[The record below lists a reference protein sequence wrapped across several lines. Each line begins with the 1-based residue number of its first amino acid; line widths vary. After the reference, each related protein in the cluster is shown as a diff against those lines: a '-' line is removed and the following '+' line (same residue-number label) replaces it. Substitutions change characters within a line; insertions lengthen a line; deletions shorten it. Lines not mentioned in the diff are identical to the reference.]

1 MGAGENSV
9 LSNYILPLEIEA
21 GGTSTGPKGRF
32 DDNVKAVEVLKEI
45 EARGPAPTE
54 EEKARIVSTAIAVA
68 LTAFIA
74 LAVRRKMEAA
84 LQRAVVHRR
93 PPRGLIIHSDRGVQ
107 YACTAFAKWVNDH
120 GFVQSMSRKGDC
132 WDNAVAESFFHLLKT
147 ELTYHERWLD
157 YQAAYVSPVRIHR
170 DLLQPRKEPFYPGL
184 RNASSIRATF
194 NQTCRLSVSTF
205 SGEYQSRPA
214 RGFGHIP
221 PVEFEQLYYQ
231 HQGTQAMVA

>member
-1 MGAGENSV
+1 M
-9 LSNYILPLEIEA
+9 
-21 GGTSTGPKGRF
+21 
-32 DDNVKAVEVLKEI
+32 
-45 EARGPAPTE
+45 
-54 EEKARIVSTAIAVA
+54 A
-68 LTAFIA
+68 LI
-74 LAVRRKMEAA
+74 A

-147 ELTYHERWLD
+147 ELTYHETLARLPGRLR
-157 YQAAYVSPVRIHR
+157 QPVRIYR

-194 NQTCRLSVSTF
+194 NQACRLSVSTF
-205 SGEYQSRPA
+205 SGEYQ
-214 RGFGHIP
+214 
-221 PVEFEQLYYQ
+221 PVSNR
-231 HQGTQAMVA
+231 

>member
-1 MGAGENSV
+1 MTEQEAKQRLMPWGWRAEEQWTLARPKHVKELKQSGIFYQSLKRDREGGGDGSDVDRPGSGPVHGGGTGPGQSVPPTRRPPADTGGAGENSV

-21 GGTSTGPKGRF
+21 G
-32 DDNVKAVEVLKEI
+32 
-45 EARGPAPTE
+45 E
-54 EEKARIVSTAIAVA
+54 EEKARFVSTAIAVA

-93 PPRGLIIHSDRGVQ
+93 PPRGLIIHSDHGVQ

-157 YQAAYVSPVRIHR
+157 Y
-170 DLLQPRKEPFYPGL
+170 
-184 RNASSIRATF
+184 
-194 NQTCRLSVSTF
+194 
-205 SGEYQSRPA
+205 
-214 RGFGHIP
+214 
-221 PVEFEQLYYQ
+221 
-231 HQGTQAMVA
+231 

>member
-1 MGAGENSV
+1 MN
-9 LSNYILPLEIEA
+9 IEP
-21 GGTSTGPKGRF
+21 GGKTTGPKGRF
-32 DDNVKAVEVLKEI
+32 NDNVKAVEVLKEI

-54 EEKARIVSTAIAVA
+54 EEKARFVSTAIAVA

-93 PPRGLIIHSDRGVQ
+93 PPRGLIIHSGRGVQ

-120 GFVQSMSRKGDC
+120 GFVQSMSCKGDC

-157 YQAAYVSPVRIHR
+157 YQAAYVSLFEYI
-170 DLLQPRKEPFYPGL
+170 EIFYNRERSHSTL
-184 RNASSIRATF
+184 DYATPAAF
-194 NQTCRLSVSTF
+194 ELHSTRL
-205 SGEYQSRPA
+205 A
-214 RGFGHIP
+214 
-221 PVEFEQLYYQ
+221 
-231 HQGTQAMVA
+231 A